1 MTHHGPHGHGD
12 QGSEG
17 HRHGSGERW
26 VYSGWSPD
34 HDHVHDEDAVDP
46 LEDNPIWQQDNVTLH
61 SVGMDIGS
69 SGTQVLFSRLH
80 LRRISED
87 LASRYVV
94 VERETLYRSPV
105 TLTPYADGEHID
117 AERLGTIIDGA
128 YAAAGVTPGA
138 VDTGVVILT
147 GEALRRRNAAAIAA
161 VLAERG
167 GELVTAAAGHHMEAM
182 LAAYG
187 SGAARAS
194 YDGGLRI
201 LNVDIGGGT
210 TKLAV
215 LDHGRVTATAAFS
228 VGGRLQVVDDDGRLV
243 RLEPSGREH
252 AARAGHRWQLGDV
265 ARPEELDDVAEAM
278 ADALVAAL
286 VAAIGAAPLPDDVA
300 GLYLTD
306 PIGGLADLDGVLFS
320 GGVAEYVYGREHR
333 TFGDLGLPLGRALRR
348 RVDSGALPLPLLP
361 PGECIRATA
370 LGASEYSVQLSGN
383 TGLISHPDELL
394 PRRNLQVVRPEY
406 RLGDT
411 VDAEAVANAVRR
423 HLVALDAADAEG
435 DVALALPWEGLPR
448 YDRLLSFATG
458 VRNAISDRTAR
469 GAAVYLMLDGDVAM
483 TLGRLLRDEL
493 GVTGPLLVVDGL
505 TLRDFDYIDIGKL
518 RYPSHTVPV
527 TIKSLVFVSDPIAPS
542 PAA

>member
-1 MTHHGPHGHGD
+1 
-12 QGSEG
+12 
-17 HRHGSGERW
+17 
-26 VYSGWSPD
+26 
-34 HDHVHDEDAVDP
+34 
-46 LEDNPIWQQDNVTLH
+46 
-61 SVGMDIGS
+61 
-69 SGTQVLFSRLH
+69 
-80 LRRISED
+80 
-87 LASRYVV
+87 
-94 VERETLYRSPV
+94 
-105 TLTPYADGEHID
+105 
-117 AERLGTIIDGA
+117 
-128 YAAAGVTPGA
+128 
-138 VDTGVVILT
+138 
-147 GEALRRRNAAAIAA
+147 
-161 VLAERG
+161 
-167 GELVTAAAGHHMEAM
+167 
-182 LAAYG
+182 
-187 SGAARAS
+187 
-194 YDGGLRI
+194 
-201 LNVDIGGGT
+201 VDIGGGT

-228 VGGRLQVVDDDGRLV
+228 VGGRLQVVDDDGRLA

-252 AARAGHRWQLGDV
+252 AARAGHSWQLGDV
-265 ARPEELDDVAEAM
+265 AGPEELGDVAEAM

-286 VAAIGAAPLPDDVA
+286 AAALGSAPLPDDVA
-300 GLYLTD
+300 GLYLTE
-306 PIGGLADLDGVLFS
+306 PIGGLADLDGVMFS
-320 GGVAEYVYGREHR
+320 GGVAEYVYDRERR
-333 TFGDLGLPLGRALRR
+333 TFGDLGRPLGRALRR

-411 VDAEAVANAVRR
+411 VDAEAVASAVGR
-423 HLVALDAADAEG
+423 HLVALDATDAEG
-435 DVALALPWEGLPR
+435 DVALALPWTGLPS
-448 YDRLLSFATG
+448 YERLLSFATG
-458 VRNAISDRTAR
+458 VRNAISDRIAR